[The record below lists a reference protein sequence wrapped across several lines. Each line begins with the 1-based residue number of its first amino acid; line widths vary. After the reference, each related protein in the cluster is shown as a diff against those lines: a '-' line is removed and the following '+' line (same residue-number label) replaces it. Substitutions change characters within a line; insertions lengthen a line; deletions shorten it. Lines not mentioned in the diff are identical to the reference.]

1 MKAIMLMGAG
11 GVENLIL
18 SEISKPSIQHSK
30 QILVKLH
37 AAGLNPVDYK
47 LRGRGGFKPEKLPII
62 LGCDGAGIVEAIGK
76 EVSRFRVGD
85 EVYFWHGGLG
95 LDDQGNYAEYTVIH
109 EEYAAEKP
117 QPLFSMLEAAAL
129 PLAWVTAWESLVD
142 RVHLKA
148 GETVLI
154 HAAAGGVGH
163 LAVQLAKN
171 LGATV
176 IATVAGEEKTS
187 YVKSLGA
194 DHCIDYQKEDFVEAT
209 LKLTNAQG
217 ADVVFDTVGGETF
230 CKSFSATKIY
240 GRVVTLLEHPC
251 NADTIKVAK
260 QRNLSLAFELML
272 TPAIFN
278 MHDAR
283 INQRKM
289 LEQASKWIKENR
301 LKVKLTQAFS
311 LEKVA
316 QAHQALE
323 TGRTFGKM
331 VLKIV

>member
-1 MKAIMLMGAG
+1 MKAIMLTAAG
-11 GVENLIL
+11 GVENLVL
-18 SEISKPSIQHSK
+18 SNIPKPTIQNSK
-30 QILVKLH
+30 QLLIKLH

-62 LGCDGAGIVEAIGK
+62 LGCDGAGIVEEIGE
-76 EVSRFRVGD
+76 EVSRFKIGD

-95 LDDQGNYAEYTVIH
+95 LDDQGNYTEYTVIH
-109 EEYAAEKP
+109 EDYAAEKP
-117 QPLFSMLEAAAL
+117 EQFSMQEAAAL

-142 RVHLKA
+142 RVHLKN

-171 LGATV
+171 LGAIV
-176 IATVAGEEKTS
+176 IATVSGEEKTS

-194 DHCIDYQKEDFVEAT
+194 DHCIDYRKEDFVEAT
-209 LKLTNAQG
+209 LKLTDG
-217 ADVVFDTVGGETF
+217 KGVDVVFDTVGGETF
-230 CKSFSATKIY
+230 CKSFAATKIY

-272 TPAIFN
+272 TPVIFN

-289 LEQASKWIKENR
+289 LEQANEWIKENR
-301 LKVKLTQAFS
+301 LKIRIDQTFS
-311 LEKVA
+311 FEEVA

>member
-1 MKAIMLMGAG
+1 MKAIMLTAAG
-11 GVENLIL
+11 GVENLVL
-18 SEISKPSIQHSK
+18 SEISKPTIQNSK
-30 QILVKLH
+30 QLLIKLH
-37 AAGLNPVDYK
+37 VAGLNPVDYK
-47 LRGRGGFKPEKLPII
+47 LRGKGGFKPEKLPII
-62 LGCDGAGIVEAIGK
+62 LGCDGAGIVESIGD
-76 EVSRFRVGD
+76 EVSRFKVGD

-117 QPLFSMLEAAAL
+117 QQFSMQEAAAL

-142 RVHLKA
+142 RVYLKS

-176 IATVAGEEKTS
+176 IATVSGEEKTS

-194 DHCIDYQKEDFVEAT
+194 DHCIDYRKEDFVEAT
-209 LKLTNAQG
+209 LKLTDG
-217 ADVVFDTVGGETF
+217 KGVDVVFDTVGGETF

-240 GRVVTLLEHPC
+240 GRVVTLLEHSC

-272 TPAIFN
+272 TPVIFN

-289 LEQASKWIKENR
+289 LEQANEWIKENR
-301 LKVKLTQAFS
+301 LKIRIDQTFS
-311 LEKVA
+311 FEEVA

>member
-1 MKAIMLMGAG
+1 MKAVMLAAAG
-11 GVENLIL
+11 GVENLVL
-18 SEISKPSIQHSK
+18 SEISKPTIQYSK

-37 AAGLNPVDYK
+37 AAGLNPVYYK
-47 LRGRGGFKPEKLPII
+47 LRGRGGFKPVKLPII
-62 LGCDGAGIVEAIGK
+62 LGCDGAGIVEAIGE
-76 EVSRFRVGD
+76 EVSRFKVGD

-95 LDDQGNYAEYTVIH
+95 LDDQGNYAEYTIIH
-109 EEYAAEKP
+109 EEYAAEKH
-117 QPLFSMLEAAAL
+117 QQFSMLEAAAL

-142 RVHLKA
+142 RVHLKN

-176 IATVAGEEKTS
+176 IATVSGEEKIN
-187 YVKSLGA
+187 YIKSLGV
-194 DHCIDYQKEDFVEAT
+194 DHCIDYRKEDFVEAT
-209 LKLTNAQG
+209 LKLTNGKG

-230 CKSFSATKIY
+230 CQSFAATKIY
-240 GRVVTLLEHPC
+240 GRVVTLLEPPC
-251 NADTIKVAK
+251 NADAIKIAK

-289 LEQASKWIKENR
+289 LEQANEWIKENR
-301 LKVKLTQAFS
+301 LKIRIDQAFS
-311 LEKVA
+311 LEEIA
-316 QAHQALE
+316 QAHRALE

>member
-11 GVENLIL
+11 GVENLVL
-18 SEISKPSIQHSK
+18 SDIPKPTIQNSK
-30 QILVKLH
+30 QLLVKLH

-62 LGCDGAGIVEAIGK
+62 LGCDGAGIVEVIGE
-76 EVSRFRVGD
+76 EVSRFKVGD

-117 QPLFSMLEAAAL
+117 QQFSMQEAAAL

-142 RVHLKA
+142 RVHLKS

-176 IATVAGEEKTS
+176 IATVSGEEKTN
-187 YVKSLGA
+187 YIKSLGA
-194 DHCIDYQKEDFVEAT
+194 DHCIDYRKEDFVEAT
-209 LKLTNAQG
+209 LKLTNGKG

-230 CKSFSATKIY
+230 CQSFAATKIY

-272 TPAIFN
+272 TPIIFN

-289 LEQASKWIKENR
+289 LEQANEWIKENR
-301 LKVKLTQAFS
+301 LKIRIDQTFS
-311 LEKVA
+311 FEEIA

>member
-1 MKAIMLMGAG
+1 MKAIILTAAG
-11 GVENLIL
+11 GVENLVLTDIP
-18 SEISKPSIQHSK
+18 KPSLQHSK

-62 LGCDGAGIVEAIGK
+62 LGCDGAGIIEEIGE
-76 EVSRFRVGD
+76 EVSRFKVGD

-95 LDDQGNYAEYTVIH
+95 LDDQGNYAEYISIH
-109 EEYAAEKP
+109 EDYATEKP
-117 QPLFSMLEAAAL
+117 QQFSMQEAAAL
-129 PLAWVTAWESLVD
+129 PLAWVTAWESLID
-142 RVHLKA
+142 RAHLKS

-171 LGATV
+171 MGAMV
-176 IATVAGEEKTS
+176 IATVSGEEKIN

-194 DHCIDYQKEDFVEAT
+194 DHCIDYRTEDFVEAT
-209 LKLTNAQG
+209 LKLTNGQG
-217 ADVVFDTVGGETF
+217 ADIVFDTVGGETF
-230 CKSFSATKIY
+230 CKSFAATKIY
-240 GRVVTLLEHPC
+240 GRVVTLLEYPC
-251 NADTIKVAK
+251 NGDAIKVAK
-260 QRNLSLAFELML
+260 LRNLSVSFEMML
-272 TPAIFN
+272 TPAIFSL
-278 MHDAR
+278 HDAR

-289 LEQASKWIKENR
+289 LEQANEWIKENR
-301 LKVKLTQAFS
+301 LKIRVAQAFS
-311 LEKVA
+311 FEEIA

-323 TGRTFGKM
+323 SGRTFGKM

>member
-1 MKAIMLMGAG
+1 MKAVLLTGAG
-11 GVENLIL
+11 GVENLVLSDIL
-18 SEISKPSIQHSK
+18 KPTIQHSK

-37 AAGLNPVDYK
+37 AAGLNPIDYK
-47 LRGRGGFKPEKLPII
+47 LRGRGGFKPEKLPIV
-62 LGCDGAGIVEAIGK
+62 LGCDGAGVVEEIGE
-76 EVSRFRVGD
+76 EVSRFKKGD

-95 LDDQGNYAEYTVIH
+95 LDDQGNYAEYTIIH
-109 EEYAAEKP
+109 EDYAAEKP
-117 QPLFSMLEAAAL
+117 QQFSMQEASAL
-129 PLAWVTAWESLVD
+129 PLAWVTAWESLLD
-142 RVHLKA
+142 RAHLKA

-171 LGATV
+171 IGAIV
-176 IATVAGEEKTS
+176 IATVSGEEKTS

-194 DHCIDYQKEDFVEAT
+194 DHCIDYRKEDFVETT
-209 LKLTNAQG
+209 LKLTDG
-217 ADVVFDTVGGETF
+217 KGVDIIFDTVGGETF
-230 CKSFSATKIY
+230 CKSFAATKIY

-289 LEQASKWIKENR
+289 LEQANEWIKENR
-301 LKVKLTQAFS
+301 LKIRIDQTFS
-311 LEKVA
+311 FEEIA

>member
-1 MKAIMLMGAG
+1 MLMGAG
-11 GVENLIL
+11 GVENMVL
-18 SEISKPSIQHSK
+18 SDIPKPTIQNSK
-30 QILVKLH
+30 QLLVKLH

-62 LGCDGAGIVEAIGK
+62 LGCDGAGIVEAIGD
-76 EVSRFRVGD
+76 EVSRFKIGD

-117 QPLFSMLEAAAL
+117 QQFSMQEAAAL
-129 PLAWVTAWESLVD
+129 PLAWVTAWESLID
-142 RVHLKA
+142 RVHLKS

-171 LGATV
+171 FGTTV
-176 IATVAGEEKTS
+176 IATVSGEEKTN
-187 YVKSLGA
+187 YIKSLGA
-194 DHCIDYQKEDFVEAT
+194 DHCIDYRKEDFVEAT
-209 LKLTNAQG
+209 LKLTNG
-217 ADVVFDTVGGETF
+217 KGVDVVFDTVGGETF
-230 CKSFSATKIY
+230 CKSFSITKIY

-260 QRNLSLAFELML
+260 QRNLNLAFELML
-272 TPAIFN
+272 TPVIFN

-289 LEQASKWIKENR
+289 LEQANEWIKENR
-301 LKVKLTQAFS
+301 LKIRIDQTFS
-311 LEKVA
+311 FEEIA

>member
-1 MKAIMLMGAG
+1 MLTASG
-11 GVENLIL
+11 GVENLVL
-18 SEISKPSIQHSK
+18 SEVSKPTIQHSK

-62 LGCDGAGIVEAIGK
+62 LGCDGAGIVEAIGE
-76 EVSRFRVGD
+76 EVSRFKVGD

-109 EEYAAEKP
+109 EEYAVEKP
-117 QPLFSMLEAAAL
+117 QQFSMLEAAAL
-129 PLAWVTAWESLVD
+129 PLAWVTAWESLID
-142 RVHLKA
+142 RVHLKN
-148 GETVLI
+148 GETILI

-176 IATVAGEEKTS
+176 IATVSGEEKIN
-187 YVKSLGA
+187 YIKSLGV
-194 DHCIDYQKEDFVEAT
+194 DHCIDYRKEDFVEAT
-209 LKLTNAQG
+209 LKLTNGKG

-230 CKSFSATKIY
+230 CQSFAATKIY
-240 GRVVTLLEHPC
+240 GRVVTLLEPPC
-251 NADTIKVAK
+251 DADAIKIAK

-289 LEQASKWIKENR
+289 LEQANEWVKENR
-301 LKVKLTQAFS
+301 LKIRIDQAFS
-311 LEKVA
+311 LEEVA
-316 QAHQALE
+316 QAHRALE

>member
-11 GVENLIL
+11 GVENLVL

-47 LRGRGGFKPEKLPII
+47 LRGKGGFKPEKLPII
-62 LGCDGAGIVEAIGK
+62 LGCDGAGIVESIGD
-76 EVSRFRVGD
+76 EFSRFKVGD

-95 LDDQGNYAEYTVIH
+95 LDDQGNYAEYTIIH

-117 QPLFSMLEAAAL
+117 QQFSMQEAAAL
-129 PLAWVTAWESLVD
+129 PLAWVTAWESLID
-142 RVHLKA
+142 RVHLKN

-176 IATVAGEEKTS
+176 IATVSGEEKIN
-187 YVKSLGA
+187 YIKSLGA
-194 DHCIDYQKEDFVEAT
+194 DHCIDYRTEDFVEAT
-209 LKLTNAQG
+209 LKLTNG
-217 ADVVFDTVGGETF
+217 KGVDVVFDTVGGETF

-272 TPAIFN
+272 TPVIFN

-289 LEQASKWIKENR
+289 LEQANEWIKENR
-301 LKVKLTQAFS
+301 LKIKIDQIFS
-311 LEKVA
+311 FEEIA
-316 QAHQALE
+316 QAHRALE
-323 TGRTFGKM
+323 AGRTFGKM

>member
-1 MKAIMLMGAG
+1 MKAIMLIKAG
-11 GVENLIL
+11 GVENLVL
-18 SEISKPSIQHSK
+18 SDIPKPTIQNSK
-30 QILVKLH
+30 QLLVKLH
-37 AAGLNPVDYK
+37 AVGFNPVDYK

-62 LGCDGAGIVEAIGK
+62 LGCDGVGIVEAIGD
-76 EVSRFRVGD
+76 EVSRFKVGD

-95 LDDQGNYAEYTVIH
+95 LDNQGNYAEYTVIH
-109 EEYAAEKP
+109 EDYAAEKP
-117 QPLFSMLEAAAL
+117 QQFSMQEAAAL

-142 RVHLKA
+142 RVHLKS

-171 LGATV
+171 LGAIV
-176 IATVAGEEKTS
+176 IATVSGEEKTN

-194 DHCIDYQKEDFVEAT
+194 EHCIDYRKEDFVEAT
-209 LKLTNAQG
+209 LKLTDG
-217 ADVVFDTVGGETF
+217 KGVDVVFDTVGGETF

-289 LEQASKWIKENR
+289 LEQANEWIKENR
-301 LKVKLTQAFS
+301 LKIRIDQTFS
-311 LEKVA
+311 FEEIA